1 MKFFRKLRRKKA
13 EKAYEDL
20 ADAYLLKAN
29 KLSKPDSAIPI
40 PFEVDRKEN
49 TAYFIVPVVITQGE
63 ILDFCVTNEYLSIMM
78 KSMMANSYYEPD
90 EMPMIMVI
98 KPSVSNKDLKI
109 GGKIVIKG
117 VSIFSSIYN
126 FYSDLGK
133 SCTGDIKKQVC
144 MLYAKIPYCYAAD
157 FIDIDHIQLY
167 EYCNTADNLVIERKA
182 TSILPDIIDISI
194 DAIEVK
200 KEDFKIECT
209 TIKDHRTGDPRNV
222 IYITYGFGSKIC
234 PCNVAILLDDLYDHC
249 RDICKNY
256 GLHI

>member
-1 MKFFRKLRRKKA
+1 MKFFRKLHRKKA
-13 EKAYEDL
+13 EKAYADL
-20 ADAYLLKAN
+20 ADAYLIAN
-29 KLSKPDSAIPI
+29 KLSKPDSVIPI
-40 PFEVDRKEN
+40 PFEVDREEN
-49 TAYFIVPVVITQGE
+49 TAYFIVPVVITKGE

-78 KSMMANSYYEPD
+78 KGMMANSCYIPD
-90 EMPMIMVI
+90 EMPMIMVM
-98 KPSVSNKDLKI
+98 PNTSNRDLRI

-117 VSIFSSIYN
+117 VSLFSNIYN

-133 SCTGDIKKQVC
+133 SCTGDIKNQVC

-157 FIDIDHIQLY
+157 SIDIDHIQLY
-167 EYCNTADNLVIERKA
+167 EYCNTADNLVIERKV

-194 DAIEVK
+194 DVIEVK
-200 KEDFKIECT
+200 KEDFKIEGT
-209 TIKDHRTGDPRNV
+209 TIIDHRTGDPRNV